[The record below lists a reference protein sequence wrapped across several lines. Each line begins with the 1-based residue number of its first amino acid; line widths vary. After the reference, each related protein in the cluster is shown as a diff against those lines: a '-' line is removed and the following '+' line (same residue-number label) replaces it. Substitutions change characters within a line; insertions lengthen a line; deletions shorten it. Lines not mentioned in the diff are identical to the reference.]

1 VKITMKNVTF
11 LIGAAILALS
21 CVFQTPSYAQDR
33 SSPAAP
39 TGLGPKASDAEAAV
53 TSPPEAFQYSIL
65 QTQACCV
72 NLAAGFNLSFQTT
85 ETCPTNGCTFGF
97 QDMIQVG
104 NSGTAGN
111 RWAICGAVDGTFINP
126 PCPFQGIVLGS
137 GLFSVG
143 NSKQTWHS
151 AAGVHTLQLFIYV
164 DFPALL
170 ANSTANFYV
179 YIP

>member
-11 LIGAAILALS
+11 LIGAAVLALS
-21 CVFQTPSYAQDR
+21 CLFQIPGYAQDR

-39 TGLGPKASDAEAAV
+39 TGPRPSAQEPAV
-53 TSPPEAFQYSIL
+53 TSGPEALQYNII
-65 QTQACCV
+65 QWQACCV
-72 NLAAGFNLSFQTT
+72 NLAAGFNLEFQTT
-85 ETCPTNGCTFGF
+85 ETCPTNGCTFEF
-97 QDMIQVG
+97 LDMIQVG

-164 DFPALL
+164 DAPALL
-170 ANSTANFYV
+170 ANSSANFFV

>member
-1 VKITMKNVTF
+1 MKITMKNVTF

-21 CVFQTPSYAQDR
+21 FVFQTSGYAQDR

-39 TGLGPKASDAEAAV
+39 TGPRPSAQEPAV
-53 TSPPEAFQYSIL
+53 SSGPEAVQYTIL
-65 QTQACCV
+65 QWQDCCV
-72 NLAAGFNLSFQTT
+72 SLAGGFNLAFQTS
-85 ETCPTNGCTFGF
+85 ESCPASGCTFGF
-97 QDMIQVG
+97 ADMIQVG
-104 NSGTAGN
+104 NSATSTN

>member
-1 VKITMKNVTF
+1 M
-11 LIGAAILALS
+11 
-21 CVFQTPSYAQDR
+21 
-33 SSPAAP
+33 
-39 TGLGPKASDAEAAV
+39 
-53 TSPPEAFQYSIL
+53 TSGPEALQYNII
-65 QTQACCV
+65 QWQACCV
-72 NLAAGFNLSFQTT
+72 NLAAGFNLEFQTT
-85 ETCPTNGCTFGF
+85 ETCPTNGCTFEF
-97 QDMIQVG
+97 LDMIQVG

-164 DFPALL
+164 DAPALL
-170 ANSTANFYV
+170 ANSSANFFV